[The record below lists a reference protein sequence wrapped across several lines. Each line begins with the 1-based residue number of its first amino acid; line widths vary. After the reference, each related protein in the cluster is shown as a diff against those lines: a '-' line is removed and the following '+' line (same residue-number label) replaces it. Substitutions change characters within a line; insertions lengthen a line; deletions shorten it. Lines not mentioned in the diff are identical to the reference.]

1 MKGFVCIGVV
11 AALIGLQ
18 GQGLPVPR
26 KLVEAR
32 TAYLANAGV
41 ELTAF
46 EELHKQLRV
55 WGRLTFADDE
65 SHADIVITLDR
76 EAPTAATS
84 GVGDQAWML
93 RINAPGTTTPLH
105 GDREPIVGNG
115 FSGIKLL
122 VGRLMKLVDTATLS
136 SSASPTSP
144 TSSGPDPA
152 MAASG
157 AAASAMPSTTA
168 TATREPCRVF
178 VTEAA
183 VNPSWFTAIKT
194 IKYSKKWYGSGE
206 VAYRALA
213 QQAWKL
219 DADAVVDVNLNFR
232 PSMWSWASPH
242 ANGTAV
248 KWTEE
253 GRKQWS
259 SLFGQCF
266 GRDAND
272 DDNNE
277 G

>member
-1 MKGFVCIGVV
+1 MTSLVCLGVV
-11 AALIGLQ
+11 AALVGLQ

-41 ELTAF
+41 ELSAF

-76 EAPTAATS
+76 ERPAAATS
-84 GVGDQAWML
+84 GVDQQAWVL

-105 GDREPIVGNG
+105 GDREEIVGNG

-122 VGRLMKLVDTATLS
+122 VGRLMKLVDTATPS
-136 SSASPTSP
+136 SPASQTSP
-144 TSSGPDPA
+144 TSSEANAPTAESA
-152 MAASG
+152 MAS
-157 AAASAMPSTTA
+157 SAMPSTTA
-168 TATREPCRVF
+168 TAATAAREPCRVF
-178 VTEAA
+178 VTEAP
-183 VNPSWFTAIKT
+183 VNPSWFTAIKK

-242 ANGTAV
+242 ADGTAV

-266 GRDAND
+266 GRDAN
-272 DDNNE
+272 NN
-277 G
+277 